1 VCTCGWRLDALRAVG
16 GRLLTRLLCDCT
28 RCGLACDYMIPTDEC
43 DFELKDFLGCMAA
56 TANVS
61 QCRPEQLALTRCVQ
75 KTDLAMVR
83 CRLVVLV
90 L

>member
-1 VCTCGWRLDALRAVG
+1 
-16 GRLLTRLLCDCT
+16 
-28 RCGLACDYMIPTDEC
+28 MIPTDEC